1 MDIKV
6 KELINSALANIKEM
20 VDANTVTGEPI
31 VLANGVTI
39 IPVSKVSC
47 GFAAGG
53 SDLPNKSEKEIFGG
67 GTGGGVTVSPLAF
80 ICVSPEGEVQLLQ
93 LSMNASASNAVIN
106 MVPEVFDK
114 ISSLFKKDEK
124 ASSDVIAEGQEQ

>member
-124 ASSDVIAEGQEQ
+124 ASSDVIAEGKEQ

>member
-1 MDIKV
+1 M
-6 KELINSALANIKEM
+6 
-20 VDANTVTGEPI
+20 
-31 VLANGVTI
+31 
-39 IPVSKVSC
+39 
-47 GFAAGG
+47 
-53 SDLPNKSEKEIFGG
+53 
-67 GTGGGVTVSPLAF
+67 TVSPLAF

-124 ASSDVIAEGQEQ
+124 ASSDVIAEGKEQ

>member
-93 LSMNASASNAVIN
+93 LSVNASASNAVIN

-124 ASSDVIAEGQEQ
+124 ASSDVIAEGKEQ

>member
-114 ISSLFKKDEK
+114 ISALFKKDEK
-124 ASSDVIAEGQEQ
+124 ASSDVIAEGKEQ

>member
-47 GFAAGG
+47 GFAVGG

-124 ASSDVIAEGQEQ
+124 ASSDVIAEGKEQ

>member
-53 SDLPNKSEKEIFGG
+53 SDLPNKSEREIFGG

-124 ASSDVIAEGQEQ
+124 ASSDVIAEGKEQ

>member
-53 SDLPNKSEKEIFGG
+53 SDFPNKSEKEIFGG

-124 ASSDVIAEGQEQ
+124 ASADVIAEGKEQ

>member
-93 LSMNASASNAVIN
+93 LTMNASASNAVIN

-124 ASSDVIAEGQEQ
+124 ASSDIIAEAKEQ

>member
-114 ISSLFKKDEK
+114 ISALFKKDEK
-124 ASSDVIAEGQEQ
+124 ASSDIIAEGKEQ

>member
-67 GTGGGVTVSPLAF
+67 GTGGSFCVASGAEIGRNQSPTAPPKGG
-80 ICVSPEGEVQLLQ
+80 CCPRPRRQ
-93 LSMNASASNAVIN
+93 
-106 MVPEVFDK
+106 
-114 ISSLFKKDEK
+114 
-124 ASSDVIAEGQEQ
+124 

>member
-6 KELINSALANIKEM
+6 KELINSALANSKEL
-20 VDANTVTGEPI
+20 VDANNVPGEPI

-124 ASSDVIAEGQEQ
+124 ASSDVIAEGKEQ

>member
-6 KELINSALANIKEM
+6 KELVNSALSNIQNM
-20 VDANTVTGEPI
+20 VDANTVTGTPI
-31 VLANGVTI
+31 VLDSGVTI

-53 SDLPNKSEKEIFGG
+53 SDLPEKECFGG
-67 GTGGGVTVSPLAF
+67 GTGGGITVSPLAF
-80 ICVSPEGEVQLLQ
+80 ICISPAGEVQLLQ

-114 ISSLFKKDEK
+114 ISALFKKDEK
-124 ASSDVIAEGQEQ
+124 AAEAVIEESK

>member
-6 KELINSALANIKEM
+6 KELVNSALSNIQNM
-20 VDANTVTGEPI
+20 VDANTVTGTPI
-31 VLANGVTI
+31 VLDSGVTI

-47 GFAAGG
+47 AFAAGG
-53 SDLPNKSEKEIFGG
+53 SDLPNKSEKECFGG
-67 GTGGGVTVSPLAF
+67 GTGGGITVSPLAF
-80 ICVSPEGEVQLLQ
+80 ICISPAGEVQLLQ

-114 ISSLFKKDEK
+114 ISALFKKDEK
-124 ASSDVIAEGQEQ
+124 AAESVIEESK

>member
-47 GFAAGG
+47 GFVAGG

-114 ISSLFKKDEK
+114 ISALFKKDEK
-124 ASSDVIAEGQEQ
+124 ASSDVIAEGKEQ

>member
-53 SDLPNKSEKEIFGG
+53 SDFPNKSEKEIFGG

-93 LSMNASASNAVIN
+93 LTMNASASNAVIN

-124 ASSDVIAEGQEQ
+124 ASSDIIAEAKEQ

>member
-80 ICVSPEGEVQLLQ
+80 ICVSPEGEVQILQ

-114 ISSLFKKDEK
+114 ISALFKKDEK
-124 ASSDVIAEGQEQ
+124 ASSDVIAEGKEQ

>member
-106 MVPEVFDK
+106 MVPEVFEK

-124 ASSDVIAEGQEQ
+124 ASSDVIAEGKEQ

>member
-20 VDANTVTGEPI
+20 VDTNTVTGEPI

-124 ASSDVIAEGQEQ
+124 ASSDVIAEGKEQ

>member
-53 SDLPNKSEKEIFGG
+53 SDFPNKSEKEIFGG

-93 LSMNASASNAVIN
+93 LTMNASASNAVIN

-124 ASSDVIAEGQEQ
+124 ASSDIIAAAKEQ

>member
-80 ICVSPEGEVQLLQ
+80 ICVSPEGDVQLLQ

-114 ISSLFKKDEK
+114 ISALFKKDEK
-124 ASSDVIAEGQEQ
+124 ASSDVIAEGKEQ